1 MFFFKGDG
9 NFTFDEFVQ
18 LMFNMGNL
26 SERSEEQE
34 EQELRQAFKV
44 NFFHKTQLIVLN
56 CKKVLIGV
64 R

>member
-1 MFFFKGDG
+1 
-9 NFTFDEFVQ
+9 
-18 LMFNMGNL
+18 MGNL

-44 NFFHKTQLIVLN
+44 YFFHKTQLFVL
-56 CKKVLIGV
+56 KYIKVLIGV